1 MKPLRQYSCHSGLVG
16 CLWTLNV
23 INLDFRKPGRNQRES
38 VALVA
43 PFLPGGSSCLGF
55 PGWLQLQACGP
66 QGLGTKH
73 QRAGS
78 LYSSQHFQCA
88 SFLDFFFSFPPIPAF
103 ICLLY
108 SHQSVMICSTV
119 RGLAQVISE
128 PKVSNYNQRRV
139 YTSLLIIV
147 RRA

>member
-1 MKPLRQYSCHSGLVG
+1 MDVDSCSQSPVV
-16 CLWTLNV
+16 TSV
-23 INLDFRKPGRNQRES
+23 R

-66 QGLGTKH
+66 EGLGTKH
-73 QRAGS
+73 QWVSFPADVFNA
-78 LYSSQHFQCA
+78 LLSSI
-88 SFLDFFFSFPPIPAF
+88 FFFSPIPAF

-108 SHQSVMICSTV
+108 SHQSVMICSTA
-119 RGLAQVISE
+119 RGLVQVISE